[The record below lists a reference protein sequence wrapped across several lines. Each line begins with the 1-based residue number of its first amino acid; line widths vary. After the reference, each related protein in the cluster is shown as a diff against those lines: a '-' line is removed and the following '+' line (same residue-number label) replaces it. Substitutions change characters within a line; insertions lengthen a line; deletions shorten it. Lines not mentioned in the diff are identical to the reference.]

1 MILWTYKKWSSY
13 FGRVTRWL
21 NKNKLKKFSLNA
33 LLNFG
38 ENNNNRYYTR
48 IY

>member
-1 MILWTYKKWSSY
+1 MDLQEMVELFWSC
-13 FGRVTRWL
+13 WL

-38 ENNNNRYYTR
+38 ENNNNRYN
-48 IY
+48 I